1 MCLAFFN
8 NPIFTNMK
16 TLQSL
21 LIVAAVAVTASLA
34 SCGGGQTKDS
44 EKTATEAV
52 ETQKESPVIE
62 LAADESLDFVDP
74 LSIPIVVDFNATWC
88 GPCKQ
93 FKPIF
98 DAMAEKY
105 DGKVRFIS
113 VDVDKCPE
121 VANQYQVQSIPTV
134 LFVSTDCNVNRSVG
148 FMNESELEE
157 AIKAIL

>member
-1 MCLAFFN
+1 
-8 NPIFTNMK
+8 MK
-16 TLQSL
+16 TLQYL
-21 LIVAAVAVTASLA
+21 LIVAAVTVAVSVT
-34 SCGGGQTKDS
+34 SCSGNRTKDA
-44 EKTATEAV
+44 EKSATETI
-52 ETQKESPVIE
+52 ETQKVSPVIE
-62 LAADESLDFVDP
+62 LAADEPLDFVGP
-74 LSIPIVVDFNATWC
+74 LSMPIVVDFNATWC

-113 VDVDKCPE
+113 VDVDKCPD
-121 VANQYQVQSIPTV
+121 VATQYQVQSIPTV

-157 AIKAIL
+157 AIKAVL

>member
-1 MCLAFFN
+1 
-8 NPIFTNMK
+8 MK

-21 LIVAAVAVTASLA
+21 LIVAAVSVAVSFA
-34 SCGGGQTKDS
+34 SCGGNRTENA
-44 EKTATEAV
+44 EKAAT
-52 ETQKESPVIE
+52 ETQKANPVIE
-62 LAADESLDFVDP
+62 LAADEPLDFVGP
-74 LSIPIVVDFNATWC
+74 LSMPIVVDFNATWC

-105 DGKVRFIS
+105 NGRVRFIS
-113 VDVDKCPE
+113 VDVDKCPD

-148 FMNESELEE
+148 FMSESELEE
-157 AIKAIL
+157 AIKAVL